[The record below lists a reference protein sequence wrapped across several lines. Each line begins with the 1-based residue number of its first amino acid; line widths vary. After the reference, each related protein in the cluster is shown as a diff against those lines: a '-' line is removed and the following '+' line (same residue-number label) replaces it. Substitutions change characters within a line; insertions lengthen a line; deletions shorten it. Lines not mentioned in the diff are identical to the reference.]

1 VYIVINIVAKKM
13 ATEVRIALSHSLG
26 FLDYPE
32 SCMADPFLNY
42 IENQHHNSDTLQ
54 EYLELFS
61 KVVQDFSTNNGPKM
75 SIQTYINDIFDE
87 NDALF
92 DETKA
97 EGPRRELITDT
108 ILNILG
114 VWITARSY
122 FIKSAGYRQVEL
134 AFHLRR
140 GSSTNT
146 TALGKSLPG
155 IIRESG
161 LIPSQDL
168 PATYTTSMPIPSSS
182 NTDIHRLQYS
192 RLDSLETSSIKATTL
207 NAYTLFSLADTRI
220 SWTFNFSRHL
230 LLTPV
235 GGHHILEVFALPC
248 ALNGKAL
255 FKTGIPPTL
264 VHEIQTSYSILFDP
278 YGGWSQHARWG
289 RAIGLHCWCWCR
301 SCSVNRLKLSELKL
315 LKARKTAQSRMEFD
329 PLLSKLM
336 SNPEPENW
344 DHELFVHLWP
354 RIVALDEHLQSAKPW
369 NFWVLF
375 RDRRDTLQFWTF
387 L

>member
-1 VYIVINIVAKKM
+1 MTM
-13 ATEVRIALSHSLG
+13 ATDVRMSLAHSLG
-26 FLDYPE
+26 FPDSPKDSLAEPY
-32 SCMADPFLNY
+32 LNY
-42 IENQHHNSDTLQ
+42 IENCHHDPDTLQ

-61 KVVQDFSTNNGPKM
+61 KVVRAFSTNNGPQTT
-75 SIQTYINDIFDE
+75 IQACINDTFAA

-92 DETKA
+92 EEIKA
-97 EGPRRELITDT
+97 EGPRREIITDT
-108 ILNILG
+108 VLNILG

-122 FIKSAGYRQVEL
+122 FIKSGGYRQVEL

-140 GSSTNT
+140 GSSKNT
-146 TALGKSLPG
+146 SALEETLPG
-155 IIRESG
+155 LIRESG

-168 PATYTTSMPIPSSS
+168 STTCTTPIPLSSSS

-192 RLDSLETSSIKATTL
+192 RLDSLETSSIKATAL
-207 NAYTLFSLADTRI
+207 NAYTLYSLADTRI

-235 GGHHILEVFALPC
+235 GGHYILEVFALPC
-248 ALNGKAL
+248 AFTGKAL
-255 FKTGIPPTL
+255 FKAGMPPTL

-278 YGGWSQHARWG
+278 YGGTSLHARWG
-289 RAIGLHCWCWCR
+289 KAVGLASWCWCQ
-301 SCSVNRLKLSELKL
+301 SCSVNRLKLSELRL
-315 LKARKTAQSRMEFD
+315 LKERKIAQSKGEFD
-329 PLLSKLM
+329 PLLLKLM
-336 SNPEPENW
+336 SNPEPGNW